1 MFENLYE
8 NVGAKIKGLAKWIFF
23 LEALSAVIS
32 GIVLL
37 AEGEAWFGLLT
48 LVLGPVIALASS
60 WLLYAFG
67 QLTEDTHEM
76 KSQAEK
82 IENLEKQV
90 RIIAQP
96 IALET
101 EEKNKRMAEE
111 EAKREA
117 ERKAK
122 REEERKARSER
133 NPQTAPAAEKATFA
147 QTEKGTIVCAQ
158 CHTEQPAKR
167 RVCWSCGAKFEIE

>member
-32 GIVLL
+32 GIALL
-37 AEGEAWFGLLT
+37 ADGEVWFGLLT
-48 LVLGPVIALASS
+48 LVLGPVVALASS

-67 QLTEDTHEM
+67 QLTEDTHDM
-76 KSQAEK
+76 RSQAER
-82 IENLEKQV
+82 IENIEKQV
-90 RIIAQP
+90 QIMAQP
-96 IALET
+96 IALEA

-111 EAKREA
+111 KAKRDA
-117 ERKAK
+117 EQKAK
-122 REEERKARSER
+122 REEERKARTEST
-133 NPQTAPAAEKATFA
+133 PQSTPTAEKASFA
-147 QTEKGTIVCAQ
+147 PTEKGTIICAQ

-167 RVCWSCGAKFEIE
+167 RVCWSCGAKFETE